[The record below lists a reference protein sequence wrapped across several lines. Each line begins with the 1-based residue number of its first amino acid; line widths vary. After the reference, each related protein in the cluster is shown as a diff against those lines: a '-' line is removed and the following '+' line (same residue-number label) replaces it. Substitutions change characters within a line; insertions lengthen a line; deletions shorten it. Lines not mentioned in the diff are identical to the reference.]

1 MHYAELKIQTT
12 PHFQPL
18 FDENHPEAK
27 KMFKVWRG
35 GRGAMKS
42 WQIGR
47 ALCLKGARRKS
58 KILCGREYQNSM
70 AESVLALIQDQAQRI
85 GLGEFYKSTESET
98 VGRNGTTFSYKGLK
112 NNITSLKS
120 FEGATDFWIEE
131 GQTIS
136 QNSLDIILPS
146 IRAADAQILISY
158 NPDAEDDPI
167 HQFVNSLPPE
177 LVYLADVNWP
187 DNPWLPESLR
197 IQKDLRLRR
206 INESTNDEERAIEQ
220 EAYDQIWM
228 GKTRKAS
235 RARIFAGKCVQ
246 EDFRVEYLSRDT
258 ADRKQGYYINGVPAD
273 GPYFGADWGFS
284 ADPTAACRAW
294 ICNECIYIDHEIY
307 EYRLD
312 LDKTPEA
319 LRRIPLLDKHLT
331 RGDCSRPETINHCR
345 KERADSTGTVQPGLN
360 IVSAEKWPDS
370 VEDGITVLKGMKK
383 IIMHPRCV
391 NFWEEARYYSYK
403 VDAKT
408 GDVLADVV
416 DKYNH
421 LWDALRYA
429 LAPFIKRSGKGQ
441 GFYQY
446 YSHKMAKEA
455 N

>member
-1 MHYAELKIQTT
+1 
-12 PHFQPL
+12 
-18 FDENHPEAK
+18 
-27 KMFKVWRG
+27 MFKVCRG
-35 GRGAMKS
+35 GRGGLKT
-42 WQIGR
+42 WQIAR
-47 ALCLKGARRKS
+47 SLLVRGARRKR
-58 KILCGREYQNSM
+58 KVLCGREYQNSM
-70 AESVLALIQDQAQRI
+70 AESVLAVIDGQAELI
-85 GLGEFYKSTESET
+85 GLGDFYKSTDSET
-98 VGRNGTTFSYKGLK
+98 RGKNGTTFSYKGLK

-136 QNSLDIILPS
+136 QNSLDIVLPS
-146 IRAADAQILISY
+146 IRAANVQILISY
-158 NPDAEDDPI
+158 NPDADDDPI
-167 HQFVNSLPPE
+167 HEFVNSLPPE
-177 LVYLADVNWP
+177 LVYIAEVNWC

-206 INESTNDEERAIEQ
+206 IAESTNDEERAIEQ

-235 RARIFAGKCVQ
+235 RARIFAGKCMQ
-246 EDFRVEYLSRDT
+246 EAFLVERRITGAQTSYF
-258 ADRKQGYYINGVPAD
+258 INGKPAD
-273 GPYFGADWGFS
+273 GPYFGADWGFA
-284 ADPTAACRAW
+284 ADPTAACRVW
-294 ICNECIYIDHEIY
+294 ICDECVYIDHEIY

-319 LRRIPLLDKHLT
+319 LRRIPLLDTHMI
-331 RGDCSRPETINHCR
+331 RGDNSRPETISHCR
-345 KERADSTGTVQPGLN
+345 VPRADSTGVIKPGLN
-360 IVSAEKWPDS
+360 MVAADKWPDS

-408 GDVLADVV
+408 GDVLAEVV

-446 YSHKMAKEA
+446 YKQLAEEAKRP
-455 N
+455 